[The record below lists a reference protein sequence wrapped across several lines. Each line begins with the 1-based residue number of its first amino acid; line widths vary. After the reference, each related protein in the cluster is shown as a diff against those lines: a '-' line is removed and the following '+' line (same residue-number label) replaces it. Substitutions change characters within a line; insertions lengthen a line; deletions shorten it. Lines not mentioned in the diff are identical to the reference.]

1 MSGLCDQ
8 ITTEREARRKR
19 DQEIVAAWEAGQSY
33 AVIGRAFRMS
43 GDNVKDRIE
52 RFHRNKRMHESIDP
66 FVKLT
71 PRTLRLLRG
80 EELTTVEKVVE
91 VYRRNELFRIR
102 NFGKKSLRE
111 IEKWFPVKPAKS
123 QIAPS
128 IINDRLVSIAL
139 RVSAK

>member
-8 ITTEREARRKR
+8 ITREREARRKR
-19 DQEIVAAWEAGQSY
+19 DQEIVAAREAGQSY
-33 AVIGRAFRMS
+33 AAIGRAFQMS

-71 PRTLRLLRG
+71 PRTLRLLHG
-80 EELTTVEKVVE
+80 EGLTTVEKVVE

-128 IINDRLVSIAL
+128 IINDR
-139 RVSAK
+139 

>member
-8 ITTEREARRKR
+8 ITREREARRKR
-19 DQEIVAAWEAGQSY
+19 DQEIVAAREAGQSY
-33 AVIGRAFRMS
+33 AAIGRAFQMS

-52 RFHRNKRMHESIDP
+52 RFHRNKRMHESIDQ

-71 PRTLRLLRG
+71 PRTLRLLHG
-80 EELTTVEKVVE
+80 EGLTTVEKVVE

-128 IINDRLVSIAL
+128 IINDR
-139 RVSAK
+139 

>member
-8 ITTEREARRKR
+8 ITREREARRKR
-19 DQEIVAAWEAGQSY
+19 DQEIVAAREAGQSY
-33 AVIGRAFRMS
+33 AAIGRAFQMS

-71 PRTLRLLRG
+71 PRTLRLLHG
-80 EELTTVEKVVE
+80 EGMTTVEKVVE

-123 QIAPS
+123 QIAPF
-128 IINDRLVSIAL
+128 IINDR
-139 RVSAK
+139 